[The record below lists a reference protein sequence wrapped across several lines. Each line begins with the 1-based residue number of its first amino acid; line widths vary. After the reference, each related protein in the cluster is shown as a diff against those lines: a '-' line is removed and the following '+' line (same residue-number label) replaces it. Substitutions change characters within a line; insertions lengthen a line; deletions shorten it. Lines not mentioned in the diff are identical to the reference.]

1 MKYNITPKR
10 RARYSQA
17 MQEIRKRQAIR
28 ENLLGLS
35 DIFRLDDD
43 FLASRDAEVKA
54 QSKILYRLVPSMDK
68 KKYTGDMS
76 FIPDLREGVWK

>member
-1 MKYNITPKR
+1 MGYNVTAKR

-17 MQEIRKRQAIR
+17 MQEIRKRQAVR

-43 FLASRDAEVKA
+43 FLRSRGEEVRA
-54 QSKILYRLVPSMDK
+54 QNKILYRLVPSMNRK
-68 KKYTGDMS
+68 NYGGDVS
-76 FIPDLREGVWK
+76 FISDFRKGR